1 MRKSVRTKP
10 LKPSFSFK
18 AVGKKSTGLSRGSR
32 AMDPV
37 FLILVFILLAFGLVM
52 LFSASFARAY
62 YYKQGNSFHF
72 IFKQSIHAAL
82 GLLAMFFMSKID
94 YNKLK
99 KFAIPLFL
107 ISLCLLVVVL
117 FMKGDS
123 NGIKRWIQ
131 FGPFFQ
137 FQPSELMKFS
147 LILLFSSM
155 ISANQSKMKTF
166 GFGVLLFSTLLGIV
180 VALMYLEPHLSG
192 IILMCSIAGVM
203 MFVGGTRPRWFIILF
218 LIAGAALVYILFFK
232 GNYMGGRVYYW
243 LHPFSDPIKNTMQTD
258 QSLLAIG
265 SGGVFGLGLGR
276 SRQKFMY
283 LPEVHNDFIF
293 AVICEELGIVGAVV
307 VIVLFLLFCYKGFE
321 IASKSKDKFGT
332 LLCAGIV
339 AQFGIQAMFNIA
351 VVTATVPN
359 TGISLPFFSYGGTA
373 LAMQLAEMGVVLS
386 VSRHAL
392 TPKLS
397 GVSRPLKK
405 RERIRG

>member
-1 MRKSVRTKP
+1 MKKD
-10 LKPSFSFK
+10 
-18 AVGKKSTGLSRGSR
+18 GKIKSTKTLLGFEVVRDKS
-32 AMDPV
+32 MDPV
-37 FLILVFILLAFGLVM
+37 FLILVFILLAFGLIM

-72 IFKQSIHAAL
+72 ILKQSLYAAI
-82 GLLAMFFMSKID
+82 GLVGMFVMSKIN
-94 YNKLK
+94 YNKLR
-99 KFAIPLFL
+99 KFAMPLFL

-117 FMKGDS
+117 FMKGDA
-123 NGIKRWIQ
+123 NGIKRWIKI
-131 FGPFFQ
+131 GSLIQ

-155 ISANQSKMKTF
+155 ISANYNKMRTF
-166 GFGVLLFSTLLGIV
+166 RYGVLLFSILLGIV

-203 MFVGGTRPRWFIILF
+203 MFVGGTKPRWFIILF

-232 GNYMGGRVYYW
+232 GNYMSGRVYYW

-293 AVICEELGIVGAVV
+293 AVICEELGIVGAIV

-321 IASKSKDKFGT
+321 IASKSSDKFGT

-373 LAMQLAEMGVVLS
+373 LAMQLAEMGVVLG
-386 VSRHAL
+386 VSRKAS

-397 GVSRPLKK
+397 RILPVRSQFK
-405 RERIRG
+405 RKIRRAKG

>member
-1 MRKSVRTKP
+1 MKKD
-10 LKPSFSFK
+10 
-18 AVGKKSTGLSRGSR
+18 GKIKSTKTLLGFEAVRDKS
-32 AMDPV
+32 MDPV
-37 FLILVFILLAFGLVM
+37 FLILVFILLAFGLIM

-72 IFKQSIHAAL
+72 ILKQSLYAAI
-82 GLLAMFFMSKID
+82 GLVGMFVMSKIN
-94 YNKLK
+94 YNKLR
-99 KFAIPLFL
+99 KFAMPLFL

-117 FMKGDS
+117 FMKGDA
-123 NGIKRWIQ
+123 NGIKRWIKI
-131 FGPFFQ
+131 GSLIQ

-155 ISANQSKMKTF
+155 ISANYNKMRTF
-166 GFGVLLFSTLLGIV
+166 RYGVLLFSILLGIV

-203 MFVGGTRPRWFIILF
+203 MFVGGTKPRWFIILF

-232 GNYMGGRVYYW
+232 GNYMSGRVYYW

-293 AVICEELGIVGAVV
+293 AVICEELGIVGAIV

-321 IASKSKDKFGT
+321 IASKSSDKFGT

-359 TGISLPFFSYGGTA
+359 TGISLPFFFFF
-373 LAMQLAEMGVVLS
+373 
-386 VSRHAL
+386 
-392 TPKLS
+392 
-397 GVSRPLKK
+397 
-405 RERIRG
+405 

>member
-1 MRKSVRTKP
+1 MKKD
-10 LKPSFSFK
+10 
-18 AVGKKSTGLSRGSR
+18 GKIKSTKTLLGFEAVRDKS
-32 AMDPV
+32 MDPV
-37 FLILVFILLAFGLVM
+37 FLILVFILLAFGLIM

-72 IFKQSIHAAL
+72 ILKQSLYAAI
-82 GLLAMFFMSKID
+82 GLVGMFVMSKIN
-94 YNKLK
+94 YNKLR
-99 KFAIPLFL
+99 KFAMPLFL

-117 FMKGDS
+117 FMKGDA
-123 NGIKRWIQ
+123 NGIKRWIKI
-131 FGPFFQ
+131 GSLIQ

-155 ISANQSKMKTF
+155 ISANYNKMRTF
-166 GFGVLLFSTLLGIV
+166 RYGVLLFSILLGIV

-203 MFVGGTRPRWFIILF
+203 MFVGGTKPRWFIILF

-232 GNYMGGRVYYW
+232 GNYMSGRVYYW

-293 AVICEELGIVGAVV
+293 AVICEELGIVGAIV

-321 IASKSKDKFGT
+321 IASKSSDKFGT

-373 LAMQLAEMGVVLS
+373 LAMQLAEMGVVLG
-386 VSRHAL
+386 VSRKAS

-397 GVSRPLKK
+397 RILPVRSQFK
-405 RERIRG
+405 RKIRRAKG